1 MFHITDPEGV
11 LFILIGT
18 AFLLGSIIVAYWLA
32 AREKD
37 RENHSLN

>member
-1 MFHITDPEGV
+1 MFQIADPEGV

-18 AFLLGSIIVAYWLA
+18 AFLLGSIIVANWLA

-37 RENHSLN
+37 SEDHLHN